1 MDSDKCAFCGKPAPD
16 GLRICP
22 ECRKAN
28 GDWNAEVEAAQD
40 LRDIAA
46 VLGIASD
53 TDKNIKD
60 AMNGILNI
68 AGRLERRK
76 QGDKL

>member
-1 MDSDKCAFCGKPAPD
+1 MGSDICAFCGKSAPE
-16 GLRICP
+16 GLHICP
-22 ECRKAN
+22 DCLQGGGAGEA
-28 GDWNAEVEAAQD
+28 GVEAVQD

-46 VLGIASD
+46 VLSITAD

-60 AMNGILNI
+60 AMDGILNI

-76 QGDKL
+76 KKDG

>member
-1 MDSDKCAFCGKPAPD
+1 MEFDKCAFCGGPAPE
-16 GLRICP
+16 GLRVCP
-22 ECRKAN
+22 ECLKAN
-28 GDWNAEVEAAQD
+28 GAGEAEVEAAQD

-46 VLGIASD
+46 ILGITAE

-68 AGRLERRK
+68 AGRLEREK
-76 QGDKL
+76 KKDG

>member
-1 MDSDKCAFCGKPAPD
+1 MDSDKCTLCGKPAPE
-16 GLRICP
+16 GLRVCP
-22 ECRKAN
+22 ECLKAN
-28 GDWNAEVEAAQD
+28 GAGETEVEASQD

-46 VLGIASD
+46 ILGITAD

-60 AMNGILNI
+60 AMDGILNI

-76 QGDKL
+76 KKDD